1 MLIDCLEKF
10 VELRVV
16 IFMLVYKIQVLFNPQ
31 RIILIFDSFNGFVKN
46 CVILVRSPGSH
57 DVKAHV
63 FDYFLNTLIPTYI
76 LDFSN
81 FYL

>member
-16 IFMLVYKIQVLFNPQ
+16 IFILVYKIQVLFNPQ
-31 RIILIFDSFNGFVKN
+31 RILLMFDSFNGFVKD
-46 CVILVRSPGSH
+46 CVILVRSH

-63 FDYFLNTLIPTYI
+63 FDYFLNTFIPTYI